1 MATKSNRTT
10 PVRNTNNNGAPRAV
24 RTANRATVCTKVLRQ
39 IGNRLENDLCNHLT
53 KTYDEVECIA
63 QTVDAL
69 AEKIRD
75 GQISSN
81 QIVAALEKIESRLHA
96 VNGRLNYADLS
107 CATLGG
113 DAKWVADGNN
123 LD

>member
-10 PVRNTNNNGAPRAV
+10 PVRNTNNNGASRAV
-24 RTANRATVCTKVLRQ
+24 RTGDRATVCTKALRKISKRAQ
-39 IGNRLENDLCNHLT
+39 AIGDHLT

-81 QIVAALEKIESRLHA
+81 QIVAALEKIESRCDA

-107 CATLGG
+107 ACTISG
-113 DAKWVADGNN
+113 DAAWVADGND